1 MRTCYVYISV
11 VLIALAVCVE
21 SQSGALIS
29 LHRDNPCESAIGTW
43 ARVSSLLQ
51 SDRSH
56 EILLP
61 AELASLKD
69 YQEFMCKN
77 AVESAACETK
87 KASPDC
93 ELIKNEITTVLRRHG
108 PAQTTPTPT
117 PSSAA
122 QLKHRQLQVL
132 ALGLL
137 AVLTHVTQP
146 L

>member
-1 MRTCYVYISV
+1 MRTCYVYMSV

-21 SQSGALIS
+21 SQTAAHIDLA
-29 LHRDNPCESAIGTW
+29 RANPCEEFGGTW
-43 ARVSSLLQ
+43 NNVVNALYN
-51 SDRSH
+51 DRNRDT
-56 EILLP
+56 LRP

-69 YQEFMCKN
+69 YQEFMCKD
-77 AVESAACETK
+77 AIVQADCETK
-87 KASPDC
+87 RATDECKAIRS
-93 ELIKNEITTVLRRHG
+93 EIQTILVRYG
-108 PAQTTPTPT
+108 PAQTTPT

>member
-1 MRTCYVYISV
+1 MRTCYVYMSV

-21 SQSGALIS
+21 SQSGALLAIHS
-29 LHRDNPCESAIGTW
+29 DNPCEAVIGTW
-43 ARVSSLLQ
+43 ARVSSLILK
-51 SDRSH
+51 DRDH

-61 AELASLKD
+61 AEVTSLKD
-69 YQEFMCKN
+69 YQEYMCKD
-77 AVESAACETK
+77 AVVQADCDLKKESA
-87 KASPDC
+87 DC
-93 ELIKNEITTVLRRHG
+93 KLINNEITTVLRRHG

-117 PSSAA
+117 ASSAA

>member
-1 MRTCYVYISV
+1 MRTCYVYMSV

-21 SQSGALIS
+21 SQSGALIAI
-29 LHRDNPCESAIGTW
+29 HRDNPCEAAIGTW
-43 ARVSSLLQ
+43 ARVASLIET
-51 SDRSH
+51 DRSH

-108 PAQTTPTPT
+108 PAQTTPTP
-117 PSSAA
+117 SSAA

>member
-1 MRTCYVYISV
+1 MRTCYVYMSV

-21 SQSGALIS
+21 SQSGELIAI
-29 LHRDNPCESAIGTW
+29 HRDNPCEAAIGTW
-43 ARVSSLLQ
+43 ARVASLLLK
-51 SDRSH
+51 DRDH
-56 EILLP
+56 EALLP
-61 AELASLKD
+61 AELDSLKD
-69 YQEFMCKN
+69 SQNFMCTS
-77 AVESAACETK
+77 AVVQADCDLKKESA
-87 KASPDC
+87 DC
-93 ELIKNEITTVLRRHG
+93 KLINNEITTVLRRHG

-122 QLKHRQLQVL
+122 QLKHCQLQVL

>member
-1 MRTCYVYISV
+1 MRTCYVYMSV

-21 SQSGALIS
+21 SQSGELIAI
-29 LHRDNPCESAIGTW
+29 HRDNPCEAAIGTW
-43 ARVSSLLQ
+43 ARVASLLET
-51 SDRSH
+51 DRSH
-56 EILLP
+56 EVLLP
-61 AELASLKD
+61 AELDSLRD
-69 YQEFMCKN
+69 YEEYMCKS
-77 AVESAACETK
+77 AVVQADCDVK
-87 KASPDC
+87 KASNDC
-93 ELIKNEITTVLRRHG
+93 KLIRDEIQIILRRHA